1 MNQKQFTNITR
12 KKKEKH
18 LTFADRLKIEN
29 LEESNQILSKRK
41 RMTRKE
47 MAEVIGCG
55 LSSLY
60 RELRRGRVTL
70 RDYHWKEYTTYSA
83 YIAQEDYDLQA
94 TNKGPQLKLQDDY
107 KFVDHVETKILEDKW
122 SPDAI
127 IMDLE
132 KNGNPF
138 DTEISTRTLYYYIEN
153 EFFLNVT
160 LADLPRR
167 GKRRKCKKKKVQPR
181 LKIPF
186 GKDITY
192 RPEEVN
198 NRLEFGHWEMD
209 TVESSKK
216 SGTACLLTL
225 IDRKHRFSLIF
236 KLRSQTQKEVHR
248 VLDSLERDLGLEE
261 FSQTFKTITVDNG
274 GEFLDSHALEKSA
287 QETNETRTNIYYCRP
302 YASHERGSNEQMHTL
317 IRRFIPKGSAIS
329 NYSKAYIK
337 EINDW
342 INNYPR
348 RLLDS
353 YTSMERIKSE
363 ISPAVQQSFKKCA

>member
-1 MNQKQFTNITR
+1 MNQKQFTNITC

-29 LEESNQILSKRK
+29 LEESNQILPKEK

-47 MAEVIGCG
+47 MAKIIGCG

-70 RDYHWKEYTTYSA
+70 RDSHWKEYTTYSA
-83 YIAQEDYDLQA
+83 HIAQEDYDLQA

-107 KFVDHVETKILEDKW
+107 RFVDYVETKILEEKW

-138 DTEISTRTLYYYIEN
+138 DTDISTRTLYYYIEN
-153 EFFLNVT
+153 EFFLNIT
-160 LADLPRR
+160 ITDLPRR
-167 GKRRKCKKKKVQPR
+167 GKQRKRKKRKVQPR

-186 GKDITY
+186 GKDITN
-192 RPEEVN
+192 RPKEAD

-209 TVESSKK
+209 TVESARKT
-216 SGTACLLTL
+216 GTACLLTL
-225 IDRKHRFSLIF
+225 IDRKHRFSLLF

-248 VLDSLERDLGLEE
+248 VLDSLERELGTEE
-261 FSQTFKTITVDNG
+261 FSQIFKTITVDNG
-274 GEFLDSHALEKSA
+274 GEFLDSEALEKSI
-287 QETNETRTNIYYCRP
+287 QKINEPRTNIYYCRP
-302 YASHERGSNEQMHTL
+302 YASHERGRNEQMHTL
-317 IRRFIPKGSAIS
+317 IRRFIPKGNAIS
-329 NYSKAYIK
+329 KYSKARVK
-337 EINDW
+337 EINNW

-353 YTSMERIKSE
+353 HTSTERIKSE
-363 ISPAVQQSFKKCA
+363 ISPTVQQSLKKCA